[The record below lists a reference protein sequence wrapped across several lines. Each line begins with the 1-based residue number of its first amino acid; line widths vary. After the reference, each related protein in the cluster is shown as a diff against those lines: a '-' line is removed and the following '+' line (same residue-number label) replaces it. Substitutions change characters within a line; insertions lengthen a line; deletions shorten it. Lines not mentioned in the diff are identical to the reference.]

1 MSFISHLFGGDTPAP
16 PPPPPPP
23 PHAPTIASQG
33 VAQAG
38 QAAAAEA
45 AAASGAG
52 FSDTLKTGSLG
63 APKPNRTS
71 GAETLGS

>member
-1 MSFISHLFGGDTPAP
+1 MSFLFGGNAPTP

-23 PHAPTIASQG
+23 PHPPTIASQG
-33 VAQAG
+33 VQQSG

-63 APKPNRTS
+63 APKPNTTR
-71 GAETLGS
+71 GAESLGG

>member
-1 MSFISHLFGGDTPAP
+1 MSFLGNLFGSAPSP

-23 PHAPTIASQG
+23 PHPPTIASQG
-33 VAQAG
+33 IQQSG

-63 APKPNRTS
+63 APKPNTTS
-71 GAETLGS
+71 GASTLGG